1 LAVKK
6 IRITKAQFL
15 SGLTSYIR
23 AGIAAALALYLSG
36 NTDPQSIGFAFLAA
50 FAGPIIKMID
60 PTDNT
65 IGVSASTDSTDTPS
79 A

>member
-15 SGLTSYIR
+15 SGLTSYLR

-36 NTDPQSIGFAFLAA
+36 NTDLQSIGFAFLAA

-60 PTDNT
+60 PTDDT
-65 IGVSASTDSTDTPS
+65 IGVGSNTNTEYTPS

>member
-1 LAVKK
+1 MAVKK
-6 IRITKAQFL
+6 IRITKKQFL
-15 SGLTSYIR
+15 SALTSYIR

-36 NTDPQSIGFAFLAA
+36 NTDLQSIGFAFLAA

-65 IGVSASTDSTDTPS
+65 VGIGSSPDSTDAPS

>member
-1 LAVKK
+1 MAVKK

-60 PTDNT
+60 PTDET
-65 IGVSASTDSTDTPS
+65 IGVGSTPAPTDAPS
-79 A
+79 E